1 MPPHL
6 TNKNKSGEH
15 LPMLRSKL
23 NDALKHSVK
32 NKDKIAVSTLRLILA
47 ALKDRDIAHRTVD
60 ADDDGVGEPEIL
72 KLLQSMI
79 KQRKDSIDAYLKG
92 GRKDLADNEAEEI
105 EVIKRFLPE
114 QMSTKEVSDAVED
127 VITKTGAKSIKDMG
141 SVMGVLRTDYSGR
154 MDFGSASSL
163 VKKKLS

>member
-1 MPPHL
+1 
-6 TNKNKSGEH
+6 
-15 LPMLRSKL
+15 MLRSKL

-79 KQRKDSIDAYLKG
+79 KQRKDASSQFNEANRI
-92 GRKDLADNEAEEI
+92 DLADKEI
-105 EVIKRFLPE
+105 REINMLSEYLPE
-114 QMSTKEVSDAVED
+114 QISENGPRRAATLASRN
-127 VITKTGAKSIKDMG
+127 G
-141 SVMGVLRTDYSGR
+141 SRN
-154 MDFGSASSL
+154 GSESMTPEREAAYALLNSL
-163 VKKKLS
+163 SQDDID

>member
-1 MPPHL
+1 
-6 TNKNKSGEH
+6 
-15 LPMLRSKL
+15 MLRSRL

-72 KLLQSMI
+72 KLLQAMI

-114 QMSTKEVSDAVED
+114 QMSTKDVELQK
-127 VITKTGAKSIKDMG
+127 ISPSIQKIRP
-141 SVMGVLRTDYSGR
+141 SKKKI
-154 MDFGSASSL
+154 
-163 VKKKLS
+163 VKKKEPPIQ